1 MSHGI
6 IGSKK
11 YLLLHFCY
19 FSFSYFSTYIHEYVV
34 GTSQLPVIA
43 LTILYMK
50 QLNYKLKKWIERN
63 QTHYQIYIST

>member
-1 MSHGI
+1 MSHVI

-19 FSFSYFSTYIHEYVV
+19 CSFSYFSTYIHEYVV

-43 LTILYMK
+43 LKILYMT

-63 QTHYQIYIST
+63 QIHLKIYIST

>member
-1 MSHGI
+1 MSHAI

-19 FSFSYFSTYIHEYVV
+19 CSFSYFSTYIHEYVV
-34 GTSQLPVIA
+34 GTSQVPVIA
-43 LTILYMK
+43 LKLLYMK

-63 QTHYQIYIST
+63 QTHY